1 MTDIFVITEGATERE
16 VGRILHQRG
25 ILSQQGVPKPPHWKN
40 PIGRREGFDQ
50 IIAKLTEER
59 LLETLQQGTSPNRLL
74 LIFDQEDTSTAI
86 DKAKMISTRL
96 GLHFIQYKSHAN
108 LFEHH
113 SGNLRILL
121 HISSPTTSNIARK
134 DFDGYILQILQSLG
148 DDQKLALGQRL
159 LGNQAATLNINEIFR
174 KAEHEIPA
182 LMERNHYPWTHAKS
196 WIYAYITAFQ
206 FRQSHVAFACAVVE
220 ASPENT
226 IKTVFDP
233 LIAAWEGLLS

>member
-25 ILSQQGVPKPPHWKN
+25 ILSQQGVPRPPQWKN

-59 LLETLQQGTSPNRLL
+59 LLETLQQGTSLNRLL

-86 DKAKMISTRL
+86 ARATMIGTRL
-96 GLHFIQYKSHAN
+96 GLNFTQYKSHAN
-108 LFEHH
+108 LFENH

-159 LGNQAATLNINEIFR
+159 LGNQAVNINEIFR
-174 KAEHEIPA
+174 KAEQEIPA
-182 LMERNHYPWTHAKS
+182 LMERNHYSWTHAKS

-226 IKTVFDP
+226 LKTVFDQ